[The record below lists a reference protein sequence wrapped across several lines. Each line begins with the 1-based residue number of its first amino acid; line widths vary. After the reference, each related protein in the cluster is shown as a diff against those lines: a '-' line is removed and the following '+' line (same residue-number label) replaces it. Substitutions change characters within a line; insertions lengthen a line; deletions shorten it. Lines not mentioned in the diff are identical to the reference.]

1 MTEAEAILAALKIL
15 KRLEEAL
22 NDLHSLMPAIKNG
35 GYRYFGQQLEQTI
48 IDYLGYLEG
57 LKK

>member
-1 MTEAEAILAALKIL
+1 MTEEDSIIEALKVL
-15 KRLEEAL
+15 RRMEEEL

-35 GYRYFGQQLEQTI
+35 GFRYFGQQLEQTI
-48 IDYLGYLEG
+48 SEYQGYLEG

>member
-35 GYRYFGQQLEQTI
+35 GYRYFGQPLEQTI
-48 IDYLGYLEG
+48 IDYQGYLEG
-57 LKK
+57 LKN

>member
-15 KRLEEAL
+15 KRLENGL
-22 NDLHSLMPAIKNG
+22 NDLHSLMPAIKHG

>member
-1 MTEAEAILAALKIL
+1 MTEEEAIHDGLKIL
-15 KRLEEAL
+15 KRMEEAL
-22 NDLHSLMPAIKNG
+22 NDLHSLMPAIKSG
-35 GYRYFGQQLEQTI
+35 GYRYFGQQLEQII

>member
-1 MTEAEAILAALKIL
+1 MTEEEAIHDALKIL
-15 KRLEEAL
+15 KRMEEAL
-22 NDLHSLMPAIKNG
+22 NDLHSLMPVIKNG

-57 LKK
+57 LKN

>member
-1 MTEAEAILAALKIL
+1 MTEEEAILEALKVL
-15 KRLEEAL
+15 KGMEEAL

-48 IDYLGYLEG
+48 FDYLGYLEG
-57 LKK
+57 LKN

>member
-48 IDYLGYLEG
+48 IDYQGYLEG
-57 LKK
+57 LKN